1 MNGMMMQQPQTTQL
15 LLHGVIEAR
24 ILEADL
30 SVTTDGQLQPSKK
43 VRIVYALL
51 SCTCTCCFL
60 TLEREQSLTNPSTLV
75 VTGTPYLD

>member
-30 SVTTDGQLQPSKK
+30 LSVTTDGKLQPSKK
-43 VRIVYALL
+43 VPYSICSAVRVVKFLDKKLSLALFGCMCW
-51 SCTCTCCFL
+51 SII
-60 TLEREQSLTNPSTLV
+60 E
-75 VTGTPYLD
+75 

>member
-30 SVTTDGQLQPSKK
+30 SVTTDGNLQPTKK
-43 VRIVYALL
+43 VPYSICSAVHVVKFLDKKLSLALFGCMCWSRI
-51 SCTCTCCFL
+51 
-60 TLEREQSLTNPSTLV
+60 
-75 VTGTPYLD
+75 